1 MRLNSSKKS
10 LLECP
15 DFKKY
20 QHTVKKNYILRNSFR
35 KWEHRRQS
43 EDDVQLVEEEDR
55 MLHRNEKEKREISKL
70 MEAFQ
75 ISVHAYYKVKCLSQF
90 TIKKV
95 NCRNLHP
102 GIKETCRKIFYRNI
116 FVDSNERGS
125 RNLKRRNGIWMEN

>member
-1 MRLNSSKKS
+1 
-10 LLECP
+10 
-15 DFKKY
+15 
-20 QHTVKKNYILRNSFR
+20 
-35 KWEHRRQS
+35 
-43 EDDVQLVEEEDR
+43 